1 MDNIVKY
8 ILLQKGGNWEQDVQ
22 QKKKNK
28 MIITD
33 QSPFHFLADLKGK
46 KEIKCGPLQL
56 FKLRSLLIQIGQ
68 KHLGP
73 NWIFK
78 WSVSG
83 NWWKP
88 DPIIFSVHLAFGYFW
103 ILF

>member
-8 ILLQKGGNWEQDVQ
+8 ILLQKGGNWEQEVQ

-46 KEIKCGPLQL
+46 KEIKCGLLSSSKLDKSIWVQTGYLNEVLQEIGE
-56 FKLRSLLIQIGQ
+56 SLTL
-68 KHLGP
+68 
-73 NWIFK
+73 
-78 WSVSG
+78 
-83 NWWKP
+83 
-88 DPIIFSVHLAFGYFW
+88 
-103 ILF
+103 

>member
-46 KEIKCGPLQL
+46 KEIKCGPSTFQTPL
-56 FKLRSLLIQIGQ
+56 SP
-68 KHLGP
+68 HP
-73 NWIFK
+73 NWTK
-78 WSVSG
+78 
-83 NWWKP
+83 
-88 DPIIFSVHLAFGYFW
+88 AFGSKLD
-103 ILF
+103 I